1 MPSVHWP
8 SSGISPA
15 ALNAKADQDT
25 ICAAATP
32 SGRGGVGVVRVSGP
46 AVPELIQHWLGRELP
61 ARRAILCSF
70 LDSQGEI
77 IDHGLALY
85 FPAPHSYTGEAVL
98 ELQGH
103 GNPILLEALIQQ
115 LLRLGVRRAQPGEF
129 TQRAFL
135 NERMDLAQA
144 EAVADLIAASS
155 LHSARAAQRSLE
167 GVFSRQ
173 VEDLVEALIRL
184 RIYVEAGLDF
194 PDEDIDILADGQVL
208 QQLEGLQEQLAQLLL
223 RARQGRM
230 LNHGLRVAI
239 VGRPNAG
246 KSSLLNALSGSERA
260 IVTAIPGT
268 TRDVLSERLHIQGL
282 PIELLDT
289 AGLRETDDIV
299 EAEGVRRAHR
309 EIARADLVLWLVD
322 ASADAVDDTPPQC
335 TAAVLKIHNKIDLL
349 GQTAHQSENGEL
361 WLSAKAGI
369 GLDLLEQAILR
380 SAGLEQEQHSEFTA
394 RARHV
399 DILEE
404 AAEYL
409 ELAHQQLVDYQAGE
423 LVAEELK
430 RCSDLLGEI
439 TGKISSDEL
448 LGRIFSS
455 FCIGK

>member
-1 MPSVHWP
+1 MPSAHWP
-8 SSGISPA
+8 SSGISPV

-32 SGRGGVGVVRVSGP
+32 PGRGGVGVVRVSGP

-61 ARRAILCSF
+61 ARRAILCPF

-115 LLRLGVRRAQPGEF
+115 LLKLGVRRAQPGEF

-184 RIYVEAGLDF
+184 RIYVEAALDF
-194 PDEDIDILADGQVL
+194 PDEDIDFLADGQVL

-299 EAEGVRRAHR
+299 EAEGVRRAHQ

-322 ASADAVDDTPPQC
+322 ASADQLDDTPPQC
-335 TAAVLKIHNKIDLL
+335 TATVLKIHNKIDLL
-349 GQTAHQSENGEL
+349 GQTARQSENGEL

-369 GLDLLEQAILR
+369 GLDLLQQAILR

-423 LVAEELK
+423 LVAEELR